1 MEASND
7 YENSTWAAEEILQK
21 RCSCMM
27 WTVIS
32 PPQAI
37 YDNVQFKNMKNRNMS
52 LSFYSKESEP
62 EHLAI
67 ALKWTYLLI
76 LHLDHNFTKFYS

>member
-7 YENSTWAAEEILQK
+7 YENSTWAAEEILQYIHAWCEQLFHHHK
-21 RCSCMM
+21 RFMIM
-27 WTVIS
+27 YNLKTW
-32 PPQAI
+32 
-37 YDNVQFKNMKNRNMS
+37 KNKNMS